1 MVSLISLQR
10 GWNQFFFSTT
20 DASILGIFR
29 IIMGVIFLLNG
40 LSLVE
45 DFYYWYGVGNESLVP
60 LVDSLSFYTDPRI
73 NLFKVLPPKM
83 ASAGLI
89 LFSYIIFSFFVM
101 IGYKTKLST
110 AILFILI
117 VSLQNRNYAI
127 LNSGDTVMRCLL
139 FAMIWAPCG
148 NCYSVDASHARKAGR
163 RLKKTI
169 PIVGIRLIQIQFAIV
184 YLSTALFKFNGGD
197 WVDGTAVYY
206 TSRLE
211 NFQRIVV
218 PVLFDHLSLI
228 QFMTWFALFTEFAMG
243 TLVWIKELRI
253 WVLLAGVLLHIGIEL
268 TMSIG
273 FFEWVMFAGY
283 IVFLKGSDIKQLSL
297 LYSKLRDKI
306 FFESES
312 LNPTL

>member
-1 MVSLISLQR
+1 MISLKSFQR
-10 GWNQFFFSTT
+10 GWNQFFFNTT
-20 DASILGIFR
+20 DASMLGIFR
-29 IIMGVIFLLNG
+29 IVMGFILTLNG
-40 LSLVE
+40 LSLIE

-60 LVDSLSFYTDPRI
+60 LVDSLNFYNDPRI
-73 NLFKVLPPKM
+73 NLFKVLPPKI

-101 IGYKTKLST
+101 IGYKTKIST
-110 AILFILI
+110 IFLFILI

-148 NCYSVDASHARKAGR
+148 NCYSVDASLARKVGR
-163 RLKKTI
+163 PLKKII
-169 PIVGIRLIQIQFAIV
+169 PILGVRLIQLQFAVI
-184 YLSTALFKFNGGD
+184 YLSTALFKFNGVD

-211 NFQRIVV
+211 NFQRFVI
-218 PVLFDHLSLI
+218 PILFDHLILI
-228 QFMTWFALFTEFAMG
+228 KLLTWFALFTEFAMG

-253 WVLLAGVLLHIGIEL
+253 WVLFAGVLLHIGIEI

-273 FFEWVMFAGY
+273 FFEWVMFTGY
-283 IVFLKGSDIKQLSL
+283 LVFLKTSDIKQLSVYYL
-297 LYSKLRDKI
+297 RLRDKI
-306 FFESES
+306 FFASES

>member
-1 MVSLISLQR
+1 MISLMSLQR
-10 GWNQFFFSTT
+10 GWNQFFFNTT
-20 DASILGIFR
+20 DASMLGIFR
-29 IIMGVIFLLNG
+29 IIMGIILLLNG

-60 LVDSLSFYTDPRI
+60 LVDSLNFYHDPRI
-73 NLFKVLPPKM
+73 NLFKVLPPKI

-89 LFSYIIFSFFVM
+89 LFAYIVFSFFVM
-101 IGYKTKLST
+101 IGYKTKIST
-110 AILFILI
+110 ILLFILI

-148 NCYSVDASHARKAGR
+148 NCYSVDASLARKANR
-163 RLKKTI
+163 PLKKI
-169 PIVGIRLIQIQFAIV
+169 VPILGVRLIQLQFAVI
-184 YLSTALFKFNGGD
+184 YLSTALFKFNGVD

-211 NFQRIVV
+211 NFQRFVI
-218 PVLFDHLSLI
+218 PILFDHLILI
-228 QFMTWFALFTEFAMG
+228 KFMTWFALFTEFAMG
-243 TLVWIKELRI
+243 TLVWIKEIRI
-253 WVLLAGVLLHIGIEL
+253 WVLFAGVLLHIGIEI

-283 IVFLKGSDIKQLSL
+283 LVFIKASDIKQLSVYYL
-297 LYSKLRDKI
+297 RLRDKI
-306 FFESES
+306 FFASES

>member
-1 MVSLISLQR
+1 MISLKSLQK
-10 GWNQFFFSTT
+10 GWNQFFFNTT

-29 IIMGVIFLLNG
+29 IVMGAIFLLNG
-40 LSLVE
+40 LCLIE

-60 LVDSLSFYTDPRI
+60 LVDSLNFYTDFRI
-73 NLFKVLPPKM
+73 NLFKILPHNI

-89 LFSYIIFSFFVM
+89 LFFYIICSLFVM
-101 IGYKTKLST
+101 IGYKTKIST
-110 AILFILI
+110 IVLFILM

-148 NCYSVDASHARKAGR
+148 RCYSIDASLAYKAGQ
-163 RLKKTI
+163 RLKKTV
-169 PIVGIRLIQIQFAIV
+169 PLLGIRLIQIQFAVI
-184 YLSTALFKFNGGD
+184 YLSTALFKFNGED
-197 WVDGTAVYY
+197 WIDGTAVYY

-211 NFQRIVV
+211 NFQRLVI
-218 PVLFDHLSLI
+218 PVIFDHLVLVKL
-228 QFMTWFALFTEFAMG
+228 MTWFALFTEFAMG

-253 WVLLAGVLLHIGIEL
+253 WVLLAGVLLHVGIEL

-273 FFEWVMFAGY
+273 FFEWIMFAGY
-283 IVFLKGSDIKQLSL
+283 IVFLKGSDIKQFSA
-297 LYSKLRDKI
+297 LYSRLRDRI

-312 LNPTL
+312 LNPAP